1 MFDALMEL
9 CVGKIKTALGLM
21 SGTSM
26 DGIDLALVETD
37 GRDHV
42 VCGATGFAPYDAAFA
57 QTIAAGLKSAKA
69 MKSRSERP
77 DGLATL
83 ETDLTER
90 HAEAVARFLADN
102 DLTTDQIDVIGF
114 HGQTVLHRPDHGL
127 TVQLG
132 DGAALADLTG
142 IDVVWDMRA
151 NDMENGGQGA
161 PLVPAFH
168 RALAR
173 SLSGD
178 GPIAFVN
185 IGGIANVT
193 FVPTDDAPRALDCG
207 PGNALID
214 QWVRKHT
221 NRDFDMD
228 GDMGLSGS
236 VDRQTVEAYLAD
248 PFFAQTGPKSLDRD
262 DFTLEPMPDMAPA
275 DGAATLAELTA
286 IAIARSAVEVS
297 PSKWVVSGGGAHN
310 RAIVARLK
318 AHLGEGAVITAHA
331 AGFSSDAMEA
341 QAWAYLAVRSLRG
354 LALTWPST
362 TGCEEP
368 VTGGVL
374 SRSNRRVSA
383 P

>member
-1 MFDALMEL
+1 M
-9 CVGKIKTALGLM
+9 GKIKTALGLM

-37 GRDHV
+37 GRAHV
-42 VCGATGFAPYDAAFA
+42 VCGPIGFAPYDAAFA
-57 QTIAAGLKSAKA
+57 QAIAAGLESAKA
-69 MKSRSERP
+69 ITERSERP
-77 DGLATL
+77 GDLAAL
-83 ETDLTER
+83 EADITTR
-90 HAEAVARFLADN
+90 HAEAVHRFLADN
-102 DLTTDQIDVIGF
+102 DLTAEAIDVIGF
-114 HGQTVLHRPDHGL
+114 HGQTVLHRPDEEL

-132 DGAALADLTG
+132 DGAALADRTG

-168 RALAR
+168 RALAK
-173 SLSGD
+173 SVG
-178 GPIAFVN
+178 GEMVAFVN

-193 FVPTDDAPRALDCG
+193 FVPVDGAPLALDCG

-214 QWVRKHT
+214 QWVRRHT
-221 NRDFDMD
+221 NRDFDTD
-228 GDMGLSGS
+228 GDLGLVGVADQET
-236 VDRQTVEAYLAD
+236 VDAYLAY
-248 PFFAQTGPKSLDRD
+248 PFFTQAGPKSLDRN
-262 DFTLEPMPDMAPA
+262 DFTLDAVPDLAPA

-286 IAIARSAVEVS
+286 SAIARSATTSGAS
-297 PSKWVVSGGGAHN
+297 PARWVVSGGGAHN
-310 RAIVARLK
+310 RAILARLR
-318 AHLGEGAVITAHA
+318 AHLGDDAVITADA

-374 SRSNRRVSA
+374 SKPNSSVSA
-383 P
+383 RSAS

>member
-1 MFDALMEL
+1 M
-9 CVGKIKTALGLM
+9 GKIKTALGLM

-57 QTIAAGLKSAKA
+57 QSIAAGLEEAKA
-69 MKSRSERP
+69 ITERSERP
-77 DGLATL
+77 GDLAKL
-83 ETDLTER
+83 ETELTEH
-90 HAEAVARFLADN
+90 HAEAVAGFLADN
-102 DLTTDQIDVIGF
+102 HLTTEAIDVIGF
-114 HGQTVLHRPDHGL
+114 HGQTVLHRPDLGL

-132 DGAALADLTG
+132 DGAALADQTG

-173 SLSGD
+173 SSSG
-178 GPIAFVN
+178 GEVTAFVN

-193 FVPTDDAPRALDCG
+193 FVPTDGMPQALDCG

-214 QWVRKHT
+214 QWMRKHT

-228 GDMGLSGS
+228 GDLGLSGS
-236 VDRQTVEAYLAD
+236 ADQTVIDTYLAD
-248 PFFAQTGPKSLDRD
+248 PFFAQSAPKSLDRD
-262 DFTLEPMPDMAPA
+262 DFTLEPMPQLAPA

-286 IAIARSAVEVS
+286 VAIARSASSSGVS
-297 PSKWVVSGGGAHN
+297 PSKWVISGGGAHN
-310 RAIVARLK
+310 RAIVGRLK
-318 AHLGEGAVITAHA
+318 AHLGDDAVVTADA

-374 SRSNRRVSA
+374 SRHGAVSA
-383 P
+383 RQAS